1 MHTDNTK
8 RAKYLSLT
16 TLSNELCHTF
26 FFLSS
31 AFQPSFEKAG
41 DHADYRESNRNNRN
55 QKKFGNESNRKKLDV
70 KPSPRNRDRLER
82 FNYVHLPC
90 LFSPSRQVTMA
101 K

>member
-26 FFLSS
+26 L
-31 AFQPSFEKAG
+31 
-41 DHADYRESNRNNRN
+41 SNRRPSSRHSKNRIEIIEIKKKYVNELN
-55 QKKFGNESNRKKLDV
+55 QKKLDV
-70 KPSPRNRDRLER
+70 KPSPTADMHK
-82 FNYVHLPC
+82 FNYLMSEQH
-90 LFSPSRQVTMA
+90 FTDNM